1 MRAPHTFHTGTIT
14 MTSRLP
20 RFLAL
25 SLVGITI
32 LSACGGSTRSAAI
45 DSTAGVMH
53 QPGSLPDLRADTG
66 AGAVGMASA
75 SQMQVAVEANLR
87 VMMGASGGQLQAMV
101 PEHRRLVTSM
111 IGQMNHEMGSMHT
124 ASSAAWIATR
134 DSVNADLMRFPSMR
148 DVALQSML
156 PGHEARLHRLMQMHA
171 GMMGGMGQMMPNR

>member
-1 MRAPHTFHTGTIT
+1 MRAPHTFHTRTIT

-25 SLVGITI
+25 SVVGITT
-32 LSACGGSTRSAAI
+32 LAACGGSTRSATI
-45 DSTAGVMH
+45 DSTAVVIH
-53 QPGSLPDLRADTG
+53 EPGSLEGFRTDTG
-66 AGAVGMASA
+66 AGATGKASA
-75 SQMQVAVEANLR
+75 SQMRVAVEANLR
-87 VMMGASGGQLQAMV
+87 VMMGASGRQLQAMV
-101 PEHRRLVTSM
+101 PEHRQLVTTM
-111 IGQMNHEMGSMHT
+111 ISRMTHDMGSMHT